1 MLAENNSNLSPFFKA
16 AICLSKYEI
25 RVFSTILLVVLL
37 YIFLCTSWRSRNR
50 TLPFISISRNS
61 CVRMKPHILSTKP
74 CEMLHIL
81 TLMPQ
86 QVIILLEYSC
96 LSFQSVPDIVQP
108 FALVFEIAGAGDGVF
123 AASEKLG

>member
-1 MLAENNSNLSPFFKA
+1 
-16 AICLSKYEI
+16 
-25 RVFSTILLVVLL
+25 
-37 YIFLCTSWRSRNR
+37 
-50 TLPFISISRNS
+50 
-61 CVRMKPHILSTKP
+61 
-74 CEMLHIL
+74 
-81 TLMPQ
+81 MPQ